1 MPNNPMVNDNMVCRR
16 NSMKHKLFPLGNHS
30 LADSPTQR
38 VHMQITFAL
47 VLLIALLSLSPEV
60 GHATNYFLSA
70 EETYSADSTLPTS
83 IYQPENGDGATNAGH
98 RTGRTRSV
106 TGNPKGSK
114 VLEWQTT
121 STGWIGGP
129 NPPNQADILNYLKY
143 GVTPPNGGT
152 LYLGTFVKF
161 IRMNGVNVW
170 TVGADNFDK
179 AIELVGS
186 AYRWTLNFGVR
197 SQSGPANSWNVFI
210 TNPNENGYGDFNLS
224 CEYYDNYWQNYNGY
238 GGGVRPEY
246 TPCQQPIMSNPYYP
260 MSYDRWYSIV
270 LKVTFS
276 STNTGEVSVWVD
288 GTQVLRYT
296 GIKTCGVSTC
306 VHERLQLGGTYS
318 QPRYAG
324 PAHKRQLDALVVTD
338 DLTYLQNNGYFS
350 APQNSGGGSGV
361 LPPPSPTNLRVQ

>member
-1 MPNNPMVNDNMVCRR
+1 MVNDNMVSRR

-47 VLLIALLSLSPEV
+47 VLLTALLSLSPEI

-70 EETYSADSTLPTS
+70 EETYSADSALPAS

-129 NPPNQADILNYLKY
+129 NPPYQADILNYVNY
-143 GVTPPNGGT
+143 GSTPPNGGT
-152 LYLGTFVKF
+152 LYLATFVKL
-161 IRMNGVNVW
+161 IRINGIDVW
-170 TVGADNFDK
+170 TVGGDNFDK
-179 AIELVGS
+179 AIELVGPN
-186 AYRWTLNFGVR
+186 YRWTLNFGIR
-197 SQSGPANSWNVFI
+197 DQPGPAHSWNIFV
-210 TNPNENGYGDFNLS
+210 TNPNPGHFNPS
-224 CEYYDNYWQNYNGY
+224 CEYFDNYWQNYNGY
-238 GGGVRPEY
+238 GGAHNDSR
-246 TPCQQPIMSNPYYP
+246 PCQPTMSNPYYP
-260 MSYDRWYSIV
+260 MSYERWYAV
-270 LKVTFS
+270 VFKVTFS
-276 STNTGEVSVWVD
+276 GTTSGEVSLWIN
-288 GTQVLRYT
+288 GTQVMRYT
-296 GIKTCGVSTC
+296 NIITCGTSAGSC
-306 VHERLQLGGTYS
+306 AHSRPQLFGTYS

-350 APQNSGGGSGV
+350 PPQDSGGGSGA